1 MNYEFKPTG
10 VCASKMIFTI
20 EDNIIKD
27 MKVIGGC
34 PGNSLGIR
42 SFCIGNNIDYVIDKL
57 KNIKCG
63 FRNTSCPDQIS
74 VALEKYK
81 KETN

>member
-1 MNYEFKPTG
+1 
-10 VCASKMIFTI
+10 
-20 EDNIIKD
+20 

-34 PGNSLGIR
+34 PCNYLYIK

-74 VALEKYK
+74 IALEKYK